1 MLYFKSNVHSPKEEI
16 NFLIL
21 FTYSCLKV
29 FANVTGIRSYEIFV
43 ASNYSMLSLVE
54 NGHRTRKKYVLKHST
69 SLRSYGEDVVNR

>member
-29 FANVTGIRSYEIFV
+29 CANVTGIRSYEIFI

-54 NGHRTRKKYVLKHST
+54 NGHRTRISMFQNIVLA
-69 SLRSYGEDVVNR
+69 YGEDVVNR